1 MNTYN
6 SACNSC
12 IKIMTVVFCYRISQP
27 SAKFNTKYVT
37 CILVFSITLV
47 LHVIY
52 KGNVYVN

>member
-37 CILVFSITLV
+37 CILVLSITLV

>member
-1 MNTYN
+1 MQLLYKNNDYR
-6 SACNSC
+6 S
-12 IKIMTVVFCYRISQP
+12 VVFCYRISQP

-37 CILVFSITLV
+37 CILVLSITLV

>member
-1 MNTYN
+1 MQLLYKNNDYR
-6 SACNSC
+6 S
-12 IKIMTVVFCYRISQP
+12 VVFCYRISQP

-52 KGNVYVN
+52 KGNVYDN